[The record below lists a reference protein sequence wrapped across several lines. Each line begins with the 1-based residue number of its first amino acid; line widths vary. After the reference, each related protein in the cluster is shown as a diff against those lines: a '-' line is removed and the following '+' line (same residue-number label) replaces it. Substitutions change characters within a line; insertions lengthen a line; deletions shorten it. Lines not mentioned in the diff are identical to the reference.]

1 LKLNVT
7 ILSLCLLFFS
17 SCYDVKKPEKP
28 DRFLD
33 EDEMTNILVDLAI
46 VSAAK
51 GIDKRKLED
60 LNILPKAYV
69 FKKHNIDSVILAQNN
84 TYYAYQLD
92 VYNAIYKRVNDSLN
106 VLKKLAQDKSLKKL
120 DLSSEAKKANLK
132 GLRDTIPKKPKAFG
146 SN

>member
-1 LKLNVT
+1 M
-7 ILSLCLLFFS
+7 FFS

-84 TYYAYQLD
+84 TYYVYHLD
-92 VYNAIYKRVNDSLN
+92 KYYAIYKKVNDSLN
-106 VLKKLAQDKSLKKL
+106 VLKELAQTKSVKKL
-120 DLSSEAKKANLK
+120 DITSEIKKSQLK
-132 GLRDTIPKKPKAFG
+132 GLRDTIAKKPKTFG